1 MYRSF
6 NLSRLKNSAD
16 KIQGLS
22 QTDLDDRKRL
32 YGQNDILLSGSYGW
46 LDVAYDT
53 LSDPMVWFLVIISSI
68 FFWIGN
74 YSDALVLAIAL
85 LPIIGMDAYL
95 HRRTQASTEGLR
107 GQLSTL
113 AKVYRDGTMQEI
125 QARDLVPG
133 DLALVS
139 AGESF
144 PADGVILKGENIQ
157 VDESALTGESLPVRK
172 RFFTLPFVGSDS
184 ASIDEVHWGTAGTR
198 LLTGEVLVRIIFTG
212 AETLYGQIAR
222 SARSEKHERTPLQ
235 NAITGM
241 VGILVMIA
249 TILCLILATIRFQQ
263 GYGIL
268 DALLSALTLAIAAL
282 PEEFPV
288 VFTFFLGVGVF
299 RLAKRRALVRR
310 AVVVENI
317 GRISCICTDKTG
329 TLTQGKLQLSH
340 IDSCKGVDDEF
351 VVNIASF
358 ASRKGNGDP
367 LDALL
372 IDKAN
377 ERNFKRIETYPF
389 TEDRRRETAIIK
401 YSSGEIL
408 AAIKGAP
415 ETIISMVKCEEKVR
429 EKWLE
434 KTRSFAITGH
444 KVIACAYKKLD
455 SVPIGEPENDYQL
468 AGLLA
473 FEDPLRDG
481 VEEAV
486 TRAQAAGIR
495 VIMITGDHS
504 ATAAA
509 IAKELGIGSG
519 DPHVVEGAEIDY
531 YLNLDLKDNYFV
543 DVIARAKPS
552 DKLKI
557 VRALQKAGH
566 IVAVTGDGVNDV
578 PALQGADVG
587 IAMGERGTRPAREVA
602 SIVLLDDNF
611 RTIVRAIA
619 EGRQLFQNLKLSFFY
634 LLMIHI
640 PFVATAAIIPLLGY
654 PLLYMPIHIVWLELI
669 IHPTALLVYQQ
680 LPASDELEVLKNN
693 VRIRFFD
700 WKDWI
705 IIALVGII
713 ISALIIFLYKQGLG
727 DERDVIHA
735 RTIALAT
742 LILSGAIV
750 TLILSGIRSIA
761 ALIITGLTLS
771 SAILLIQFPPLSD
784 LMHLSPLYW
793 EDWLKAVIGGIF
805 AASFSGL
812 VKVKKNK

>member
-1 MYRSF
+1 M
-6 NLSRLKNSAD
+6 
-16 KIQGLS
+16 QGLS
-22 QTDLDDRKRL
+22 QTDLDERKSI
-32 YGQNDILLSGSYGW
+32 YGQNDILLSASSGW
-46 LDVAYDT
+46 NDVIRDT
-53 LSDPMVWFLVIISSI
+53 FRDPMVWFLVSISSL
-68 FFWIGN
+68 FFWMGN
-74 YSDALVLAIAL
+74 YSDGIVLGVAL

-95 HRRTQASTEGLR
+95 HRRTQASTEGLK

-113 AKVYRDGTMQEI
+113 VKVYRDGAI
-125 QARDLVPG
+125 KVIPALDLLPG

-144 PADGVILKGENIQ
+144 PADGIILKGENIQ
-157 VDESALTGESLPVRK
+157 VDESALTGESMPVRK
-172 RFFTLPFVGSDS
+172 RFFTVPFVGTDS
-184 ASIDEVHWGTAGTR
+184 TSIDEVHWGTAGTR
-198 LLTGEVLVRIIFTG
+198 LLTGDVTVRIIFTG
-212 AETLYGQIAR
+212 ADTLYGQIAR

-235 NAITGM
+235 NAIARM
-241 VGILVMIA
+241 IGILIVIA
-249 TILCLILATIRFQQ
+249 TILCLLLATIRYQQ
-263 GYGIL
+263 GYGVL

-329 TLTQGKLQLSH
+329 TLTMGKLELSH
-340 IDSCKGVDDEF
+340 IVSNKGLNDEF

-358 ASRKGNGDP
+358 ASRKENGDP

-372 IDKAN
+372 LEKATV
-377 ERNFKRIETYPF
+377 RNIERIETYPF

-401 YSSGEIL
+401 NASGEMM
-408 AAIKGAP
+408 AVIKGAP
-415 ETIISMVKCEEKVR
+415 ETIISMVECDDKAR
-429 EKWLE
+429 ENWLD
-434 KTRSFAITGH
+434 KTRTFATNGH

-455 SVPIGEPENDYQL
+455 IVPADEPENDYQL

-481 VEEAV
+481 VAV
-486 TRAQAAGIR
+486 AVKRAQAAGIR
-495 VIMITGDHS
+495 VIMVTGDHP

-509 IAKELGIGSG
+509 IAKDLGIGSG
-519 DPHVVEGAEIDY
+519 DPHVIEGPEIDF
-531 YLNLDLKDNYFV
+531 YLNNGSKDTYFV

-634 LLMIHI
+634 LLMIHL

-654 PLLYMPIHIVWLELI
+654 PLLYLPIHIVWLELI

-680 LPASDELEVLKNN
+680 LPATDDLDILRNN
-693 VRIRFFD
+693 VKVRFFD
-700 WKDWI
+700 WNEWI
-705 IIALVGII
+705 IIGLVGTLITL
-713 ISALIIFLYKQGLG
+713 LIIFLYEQALG
-727 DERDVIHA
+727 AEQNVIHA
-735 RTIALAT
+735 RTIALAALIISGATIT
-742 LILSGAIV
+742 LILSGF
-750 TLILSGIRSIA
+750 RSNA
-761 ALIITGLTLS
+761 ARMITGLTLL
-771 SAILLIQFPPLSD
+771 SAVLLIQFPALSD
-784 LMHLSPLYW
+784 LMHLSPLHLQ
-793 EDWLKAVIGGIF
+793 DWIKAAIGGIF
-805 AASFSGL
+805 AASFAGFI
-812 VKVKKNK
+812 KVKKNEKKQPFKMAVSSND